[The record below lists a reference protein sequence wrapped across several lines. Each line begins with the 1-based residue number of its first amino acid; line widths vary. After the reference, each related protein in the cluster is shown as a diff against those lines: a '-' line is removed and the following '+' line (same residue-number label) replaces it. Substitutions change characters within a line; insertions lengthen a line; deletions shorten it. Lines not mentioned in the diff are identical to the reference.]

1 MAALTNHSPSHGG
14 AEEGDDLGE
23 AAGLLEGALGLRIE
37 VIDPDPGVC
46 CLSFSPERFF
56 IFHGGLHMALDVAMM
71 GGHQVVCGA
80 CIQRQGDDAGS
91 MVSDWQ
97 LYELD
102 RVPKSR
108 GLGGID
114 KGACLLF
121 GVKTFFKKFIRLAN
135 VLPVF

>member
-1 MAALTNHSPSHGG
+1 MIPDSPSLINAAELCLSFYPEDFFIFRGG
-14 AEEGDDLGE
+14 LH
-23 AAGLLEGALGLRIE
+23 LRIE

-91 MVSDWQ
+91 MVSD
-97 LYELD
+97 
-102 RVPKSR
+102 
-108 GLGGID
+108 
-114 KGACLLF
+114 
-121 GVKTFFKKFIRLAN
+121 
-135 VLPVF
+135 

>member
-1 MAALTNHSPSHGG
+1 MAARKRATISANGI
-14 AEEGDDLGE
+14 GE

-97 LYELD
+97 LYGLD
-102 RVPKSR
+102 HVPKNR
-108 GLGGID
+108 GQAGID
-114 KGACLLF
+114 RGPCLLF
-121 GVKTFFKKFIRLAN
+121 GIKTFFKKFIRLAN